1 MKISEL
7 FNRSRTVFSFE
18 VFPPKKDS
26 PVETVYNALAEM
38 AELKPAFISV
48 TYSAGGTGGSGESTV
63 ELASHVKNTLG
74 VEACAHLT
82 CLNSTADEIKTT
94 LNVLSEHNISN
105 ILALRGDRT
114 SDTPASTDFHFASE
128 LVRFINVQGLG
139 FGVAGACCPEGHPES
154 EDIVAD
160 VRHLK
165 KKVEAGAEFLISQ
178 MFFDNE
184 KFYDFRERLS
194 LADINVPVAAGI
206 MPVTNKR
213 QFERMIMLSGASL
226 PSKFTKTFSR
236 FENNPEALA
245 DAGVAYAIDQIVDL
259 IGSGVDGIHLYTMN
273 KPALARKIT
282 ENVRSLL

>member
-1 MKISEL
+1 MKITEL
-7 FNRSRTVFSFE
+7 FGKGKTVFSFE

-48 TYSAGGTGGSGESTV
+48 TYSAGGTGGSGDLTI
-63 ELASHVKNTLG
+63 ELASHVKNKLG
-74 VEACAHLT
+74 IETCAHLT
-82 CLNSTADEIKTT
+82 CLNSSSDEIKAT
-94 LNVLSEHNISN
+94 LKSISEHNIEN

-114 SDTPASTDFHFASE
+114 PDTPAHTDFRFASD
-128 LVRFINVQGLG
+128 LIRYIAVQGLN

-154 EDIVAD
+154 EDIIAD
-160 VRHLK
+160 VRNLK
-165 KKVEAGAEFLISQ
+165 KKVDAGAELLVSQ

-184 KFYDFRERLS
+184 KFYDFRERLR
-194 LADINVPVAAGI
+194 LADINVPVTAGI

-226 PSKFTKTFSR
+226 PAKFTKTFSR

-245 DAGVAYAIDQIVDL
+245 DAGAAYAVDQIVDL
-259 IGSGVDGIHLYTMN
+259 ISNGVDGIHLYTMN

-282 ENVRSLL
+282 ESVRSLL